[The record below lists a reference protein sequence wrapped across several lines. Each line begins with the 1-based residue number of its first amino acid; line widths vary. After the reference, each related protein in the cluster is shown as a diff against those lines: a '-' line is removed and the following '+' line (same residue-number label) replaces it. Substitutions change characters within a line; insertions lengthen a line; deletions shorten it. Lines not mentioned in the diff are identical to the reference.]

1 MCCAISPCGRAG
13 IKSLENVLRRA
24 VTEGQPRR
32 LRAWRKI
39 LIVVEGVYRYMCM
52 ESGWMFVQTTR
63 YLEMYYFPKCPLV
76 TIIIA
81 FLVFS
86 MEGSVCK
93 LPEIVELKK
102 KYKVQS

>member
-1 MCCAISPCGRAG
+1 MCTCVCGEWVDVCANHQIFR
-13 IKSLENVLRRA
+13 NVF
-24 VTEGQPRR
+24 P
-32 LRAWRKI
+32 
-39 LIVVEGVYRYMCM
+39 
-52 ESGWMFVQTTR
+52 
-63 YLEMYYFPKCPLV
+63 YYFPKCPLV

-102 KYKVQS
+102 KYKVQC

>member
-39 LIVVEGVYRYMCM
+39 LIVVEGVYRYMY
-52 ESGWMFVQTTR
+52 V
-63 YLEMYYFPKCPLV
+63 Y
-76 TIIIA
+76 
-81 FLVFS
+81 
-86 MEGSVCK
+86 VCVWRVGGCLCK
-93 LPEIVELKK
+93 PPDI
-102 KYKVQS
+102 